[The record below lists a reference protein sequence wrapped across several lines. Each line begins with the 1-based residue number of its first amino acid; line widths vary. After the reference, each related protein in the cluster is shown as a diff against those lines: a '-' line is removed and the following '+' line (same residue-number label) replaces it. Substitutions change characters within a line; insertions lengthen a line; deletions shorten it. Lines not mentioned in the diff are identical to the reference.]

1 MRKLIM
7 SLFVLAGVCLGGA
20 LPASAT
26 AATGLAVKP
35 AVSSQ
40 TAVDQVGYRHHGRH
54 GGLFIGFGYPQYYGG
69 YGYSRSRYYNNY
81 GYNNYDY
88 GYRPYRRHYQR
99 HHYRRHHYRHYGW

>member
-35 AVSSQ
+35 AVTADS
-40 TAVDQVGYRHHGRH
+40 AVDQVTYRRHRRH
-54 GGLFIGFGYPQYYGG
+54 GGLFIGFGYPAYYGG
-69 YGYSRSRYYNNY
+69 YGYSRSRYYD
-81 GYNNYDY
+81 DY
-88 GYRPYRRHYQR
+88 SYRPYRY
-99 HHYRRHHYRHYGW
+99 YNRRHHNRHYYRHYNRRYGW